1 MQKKAI
7 LRKSLAILIAVSS
20 IPSMTA
26 MASGSPDIVGV
37 LAAIT
42 EPANAAELGLTPD
55 QMERLEAL
63 IKQHESQLLAF
74 GSQIR
79 ELSPIEKREKTL
91 ENLRSVER
99 KGMALLTAPQQET
112 AESWRL
118 QKVGMT
124 ALMEAEVA
132 QKAGVTESQI
142 AKIKNILEGKIVL
155 EKNTGKAKASVE
167 LEKRMDEV
175 LDDQQRAAWQKM
187 VGVTKTA
194 SANPSAEVAASNVS
208 ESSVDVVSG
217 RQPEVAG
224 EGLLLNFTAAP
235 WKDVL
240 KWLAKEAELS
250 LQVDAYPTGTFTYQ
264 DPYRRYSIPQAMDV
278 MNGLLLG
285 KGFTLVKKNRVL
297 MSVDL
302 SNGDSAE
309 LIRAYLREM
318 VELVPMESLDG
329 RGEYELIKCVF
340 SLDRVSVEDAEKEIK
355 PLIGP
360 QGSIVSMPSA
370 GQILVTET
378 GGKLRIIRDTIV
390 RSEQPNGARSAKIV
404 TIPLKHVSA
413 DEVLSVARPLLGLK
427 DGINTSEELS
437 LSTDTFGNTLYATGT
452 PDKLQKFRD
461 ITTQIDVVPAETAA
475 TTPVEA
481 PFFDTHMILGSDP
494 TNTMDILQTM
504 FSGQTNMRLGMDPKT
519 NNIIAN
525 ATRADHQRI
534 DDVLAKLAGQNTD
547 FQVVSLGK
555 LDVASAILTLEKFF
569 GKAPKGTEPAKG
581 PIFYGDA
588 ASKRIYVKG
597 TKEEVEQVR
606 LLLSKVE
613 ESSPVEEVI
622 TDGMILMPF
631 KGKSAD
637 RMLNQIEMMM
647 EATKK
652 KPRFKVY
659 PRLGKEPT
667 PTEPVSEPK
676 DANTTSRIEASLPTS
691 PFIKFASAQGDEPVK
706 TPVAQAQAPTPQAQ
720 APAAGEKSS
729 APDDEIKIF
738 QGPNGLIVTS
748 DNPEKLKEFNQFYR
762 AAQEQMANSPSQPEI
777 FYLEHITAAA
787 ATELIK
793 SIIAGEAA
801 TNSGG
806 GGSGLL
812 GDVASSLLGGG
823 GFMGGLFGGGGSSSS
838 SSASSTTTSGAG
850 ASGTVSI
857 IPDARFNALWV
868 QANPIDMQM
877 VEDLVEM
884 IDTEVVQENRTR
896 GTTHIIQI
904 NNTPVADIETVVKEV
919 FASRIAQPA
928 GAGAQRQPSPQEIM
942 QLMVGGGGR
951 RGGGGGGGGAQSE
964 LKEQT
969 MTISSD
975 KKNNTLIVV
984 ATPNL
989 FADVEDLVKQ
999 MDEAAGLDEKSILVI
1014 PMEGNSTIM
1023 KSALQSVFGAN
1034 AKTSTTTG
1042 TQSSNSQP
1050 SGGTNASNPADF
1062 FQQFRN
1068 RGAGGG
1074 GFPGGGFPGGG
1085 GGFPGA
1091 GGTRDG
1097 QGGGGF
1103 PGSGG
1108 FQGGTRGGQGG
1119 SAGQTGGRTR
1129 GR

>member
-7 LRKSLAILIAVSS
+7 LRKSLAILIAVSVL
-20 IPSMTA
+20 PSMAA
-26 MASGSPDIVGV
+26 MASGSPDTVGV

-42 EPANAAELGLTPD
+42 EPANAAELGLTPE

-74 GSQIR
+74 GSKIR
-79 ELSPIEKREKTL
+79 ELSPTEKREKTS

-99 KGMALLTAPQQET
+99 QGMALLTADQQEK

-118 QKVGMT
+118 QKVGMS
-124 ALMEAEVA
+124 ALLETEVA
-132 QKAGVTESQI
+132 LKAGVTESQI
-142 AKIKNILEGKIVL
+142 AKMKNILEGKALL

-175 LDDQQRAAWQKM
+175 LDDQQRAEWQKM

-194 SANPSAEVAASNVS
+194 VANPSAGGASNNVS
-208 ESSVDVVSG
+208 ESAADVVAS

-302 SNGDSAE
+302 SSGDSAE

-318 VELVPMESLDG
+318 VELVPMENLDK

-340 SLDRVSVEDAEKEIK
+340 SLERVSVEDAEKEIK

-378 GGKLRIIRDTIV
+378 GGKLRIIRDTIE

-413 DEVLSVARPLLGLK
+413 DEVLLVARPLLQLK
-427 DGINTSEELS
+427 DGINTSEDLS
-437 LSTDTFGNTLYATGT
+437 LSTDTFGNTIYATGS
-452 PDKLQKFRD
+452 PDKLQKLRD
-461 ITTQIDVVPAETAA
+461 ITTQIDVVPAATEA

-481 PFFDTHMILGSDP
+481 PYFDTHTILGSDP
-494 TNTMDILQTM
+494 TTTMDILQTT

-569 GKAPKGTEPAKG
+569 GKAPKGTEPVKG

-597 TKEEVEQVR
+597 NKDEVEQVR

-659 PRLGKEPT
+659 TRPGKEPT
-667 PTEPVSEPK
+667 PTEPVSAPENAK
-676 DANTTSRIEASLPTS
+676 TTSRIEASLPSS
-691 PFIKFASAQGDEPVK
+691 PFIKFTAAQGDEPVK
-706 TPVAQAQAPTPQAQ
+706 TVVAKTPQD
-720 APAAGEKSS
+720 PATGDDIS
-729 APDDEIKIF
+729 ASDDEIKIF

-823 GFMGGLFGGGGSSSS
+823 GFMGGLFGGGSSS
-838 SSASSTTTSGAG
+838 SSASSTTTSGTG

-877 VEDLVEM
+877 VEDLVEI

-904 NNTPVADIETVVKEV
+904 NNTPVADIESVVKEV

-984 ATPNL
+984 APPNL

-1042 TQSSNSQP
+1042 AQSSNSQP
-1050 SGGTNASNPADF
+1050 SGGTNTSNPADF

-1091 GGTRDG
+1091 GGTRGG

>member
-1 MQKKAI
+1 MQKQAI
-7 LRKSLAILIAVSS
+7 LRKSLAILIAVSGL
-20 IPSMTA
+20 PSMA
-26 MASGSPDIVGV
+26 AIASGSPDTVGV

-42 EPANAAELGLTPD
+42 EPANAAELGLT
-55 QMERLEAL
+55 QEQIERLEAL
-63 IKQHESQLLAF
+63 IKQHESQALAF
-74 GSQIR
+74 GSQVR
-79 ELSPIEKREKTL
+79 ELPPNEKREKSL

-99 KGMALLTAPQQET
+99 KGMALLTLAQQEK

-118 QKVGMT
+118 QRLGLA
-124 ALMEAEVA
+124 ALVEPEVA
-132 QKAGVTESQI
+132 QKAGVTDSQL
-142 AKIKNILEGKIVL
+142 AKIKNILEGKTIL
-155 EKNTGKAKASVE
+155 TKEMGKTKASAE
-167 LEKRMDEV
+167 LEKRMDEA

-187 VGVTKTA
+187 VGFSNNTSATQSADNAANNTA
-194 SANPSAEVAASNVS
+194 ESASDAVAS
-208 ESSVDVVSG
+208 
-217 RQPEVAG
+217 RQPELSG

-264 DPYRRYSIPQAMDV
+264 DPYRRYTIPQAMDV

-302 SNGDSAE
+302 SSGDSAE
-309 LIRAYLREM
+309 LMRAYLREM
-318 VELVPMESLDG
+318 VELVPKEDLDR

-340 SLDRVSVEDAEKEIK
+340 SLDRVSVEDAEKEVR

-378 GGKLRIIRDTIV
+378 GGKLRIIRDTIE

-413 DEVLSVARPLLGLK
+413 DEVLLVARPLLGLK
-427 DGINTSEELS
+427 DGINTSEDLS

-452 PDKLQKFRD
+452 PDKLQKLRD
-461 ITTQIDVVPAETAA
+461 ITTQIDVVPASSAA

-481 PFFDTHMILGSDP
+481 PYFDTHTILGSDP
-494 TNTMDILQTM
+494 TTTMDILQTT

-534 DDVLAKLAGQNTD
+534 DEVLAKLAGQNTD

-606 LLLSKVE
+606 MLLSKVE
-613 ESSPVEEVI
+613 ESSPVVEVI
-622 TDGMILMPF
+622 NDGMILMPF

-637 RMLNQIEMMM
+637 RILNQIEMMM

-659 PRLGKEPT
+659 PRPGKDQT
-667 PTEPVSEPK
+667 TTTEPISEPK
-676 DANTTSRIEASLPTS
+676 DAKTTSRIEARVPSS
-691 PFIKFASAQGDEPVK
+691 PFIKFTAAQGDEPVK
-706 TPVAQAQAPTPQAQ
+706 MQVAKAAATGDNSSTP
-720 APAAGEKSS
+720 S
-729 APDDEIKIF
+729 DEIKIF

-748 DNPEKLKEFNQFYR
+748 DDPEKLKEFNQYYR
-762 AAQEQMANSPSQPEI
+762 AAQEQMANGPSQPEI

-801 TNSGG
+801 TSSG

-838 SSASSTTTSGAG
+838 SASSTTTSGAG

-857 IPDARFNALWV
+857 IPDARLNALWV
-868 QANPIDMQM
+868 QANPMDMQM
-877 VEDLVEM
+877 VEDLVDM

-896 GTTHIIQI
+896 GTTHIIQV
-904 NNTPVADIETVVKEV
+904 NNTPVADIEAVVKEV
-919 FASRIAQPA
+919 FASRIAQAA
-928 GAGAQRQPSPQEIM
+928 GAGAQRQPSPQEFM
-942 QLMVGGGGR
+942 QMMVGGGGR
-951 RGGGGGGGGAQSE
+951 RGGGGGGAQSE

-984 ATPNL
+984 APPNL

-1042 TQSSNSQP
+1042 TQSTTPQSG
-1050 SGGTNASNPADF
+1050 GGTNSNNPADF

-1068 RGAGGG
+1068 RGAGGVG
-1074 GFPGGGFPGGG
+1074 GFPGGGGFPGAGTGGFPGAGTGRGGQGGGGFPGGG
-1085 GGFPGA
+1085 GGFPGGF
-1091 GGTRDG
+1091 GGGRGG
-1097 QGGGGF
+1097 QGGGGQ
-1103 PGSGG
+1103 SGAV
-1108 FQGGTRGGQGG
+1108 QGG
-1119 SAGQTGGRTR
+1119 GRNR

>member
-1 MQKKAI
+1 MQKQAI
-7 LRKSLAILIAVSS
+7 LRKSLAILIAVSGL
-20 IPSMTA
+20 PSMA
-26 MASGSPDIVGV
+26 AIASGSPDTVGV

-42 EPANAAELGLTPD
+42 EPANAAELGLT
-55 QMERLEAL
+55 QEQIERLEAL
-63 IKQHESQLLAF
+63 IKQHESQALAF
-74 GSQIR
+74 GSQVR
-79 ELSPIEKREKTL
+79 ELPPNEKREKTL
-91 ENLRSVER
+91 ENLRNVER
-99 KGMALLTAPQQET
+99 KGMALLTASQQER

-118 QKVGMT
+118 QKLGLA
-124 ALMEAEVA
+124 ALVETEVA
-132 QKAGVTESQI
+132 QKAGVTDSQL
-142 AKIKNILEGKIVL
+142 AKIKNILEGKTIL
-155 EKNTGKAKASVE
+155 TKEMGKTKASAE
-167 LEKRMDEV
+167 LEKRMDEA

-187 VGVTKTA
+187 VGLTDNA
-194 SANPSAEVAASNVS
+194 SATQSADKAASNIA
-208 ESSVDVVSG
+208 ESASDVVAS
-217 RQPEVAG
+217 RQPELSG

-302 SNGDSAE
+302 ASGDSAE
-309 LIRAYLREM
+309 LMRAYLREM
-318 VELVPMESLDG
+318 VELVPMEDLDR
-329 RGEYELIKCVF
+329 RGEYELIKSVF

-378 GGKLRIIRDTIV
+378 GGKLRIIRDTIE

-452 PDKLQKFRD
+452 PDKLQKLRD
-461 ITTQIDVVPAETAA
+461 ITTQIDVVPASSAA

-481 PFFDTHMILGSDP
+481 PYFDTHMILGSDP
-494 TNTMDILQTM
+494 TTTMDILQTT

-534 DDVLAKLAGQNTD
+534 DEVLAKLAGQNTD

-569 GKAPKGTEPAKG
+569 GKPPKGTEPAKG

-606 LLLSKVE
+606 MLLSKVE

-637 RMLNQIEMMM
+637 RILNQIEMMM

-659 PRLGKEPT
+659 PRPGKET
-667 PTEPVSEPK
+667 PTEPISVPK
-676 DANTTSRIEASLPTS
+676 DSKTTSRIEASVVPSS
-691 PFIKFASAQGDEPVK
+691 PFIKFTAAQGDETVK
-706 TPVAQAQAPTPQAQ
+706 
-720 APAAGEKSS
+720 APAAQAAATGDNSS
-729 APDDEIKIF
+729 TPNDEVKIF

-762 AAQEQMANSPSQPEI
+762 AAQEQMANGPSQPEI

-806 GGSGLL
+806 GSGLL

-838 SSASSTTTSGAG
+838 SASSTTTSGAG

-857 IPDARFNALWV
+857 IPDARLNALWV
-868 QANPIDMQM
+868 QANPMDMQM
-877 VEDLVEM
+877 VEDLVDM

-919 FASRIAQPA
+919 FASRIAQAA

-942 QLMVGGGGR
+942 QLMVGGGR

-969 MTISSD
+969 MTVSSD

-984 ATPNL
+984 APPNL

-1050 SGGTNASNPADF
+1050 SGGTNTSNPADF

-1091 GGTRDG
+1091 GGTRGG

-1119 SAGQTGGRTR
+1119 GAGQTGGRTR